1 MGGSTGDNWAAS
13 ITLEARDRRLSPPI
27 TRQILVYPMLDNPYL
42 GAEFDSDRESVA
54 GVEGLP
60 PTYLEIG
67 ILDIYRDEVLRSAS
81 RIVAANIVMKVDFY
95 PGQPHGYDKLAP
107 VSAAA
112 QRAITDR
119 VHAASAL

>member
-1 MGGSTGDNWAAS
+1 MYRLMQ
-13 ITLEARDRRLSPPI
+13 LE
-27 TRQILVYPMLDNPYL
+27 
-42 GAEFDSDRESVA
+42 
-54 GVEGLP
+54 

-67 ILDIYRDEVLRSAS
+67 ILDTYRDEVLRSAS
-81 RIVAANIVMKVDFY
+81 RIVAANIEVEVDCY

-107 VSAAA
+107 VPAAA